1 MNILQGIIIGIVQGL
16 TEFLPVSSSAH
27 LVFIQKL
34 LGVESSLAFD
44 TFLHLGSLLAVLIF
58 FRADIYK
65 LLNAWLFSVE
75 DITKHRFKEGFYEDP
90 YKRLAWYVILATI
103 PVGIVG
109 ILFESQVDALF
120 AGALY
125 VPGFF
130 LFVTGTILYLS
141 QRIASGEIDMS
152 HMGWAQSLFMG
163 LAQACAIMPGLS
175 RSGTTIAAGLVAG
188 LDKEFAAKFS
198 FILSIPAIFGA
209 FIVQLKDKF
218 VELFLHIHSRA
229 FRRFRIG
236 CGEHYAGNERKRR
249 IQAHAPKRA
258 FLCVERAVILLCRQL
273 NGVMVRVIGLH
284 HHPAGGIGASRTSRN
299 LGNMFM

>member
-1 MNILQGIIIGIVQGL
+1 MNIFQGIIIGIVQGL

-27 LVFIQKL
+27 LIFIQKL

-44 TFLHLGSLLAVLIF
+44 TFLHLGSLLAVLIY

-65 LLNAWLFSVE
+65 MIRAWLLSVG
-75 DITKHRFKEGFYEDP
+75 DILQHRFKEGFYSDP
-90 YKRLAWYVILATI
+90 YKRLSWYVILATI

-109 ILFESQVDALF
+109 VLFESQVDALF

-141 QRIASGEIDMS
+141 QRMASGQIDMS
-152 HMGWAQSLFMG
+152 RMGWFQSLFMG
-163 LAQACAIMPGLS
+163 LGQACAIMPGLS
-175 RSGTTIAAGLVAG
+175 RSGTTIAAGLVMG

-209 FIVQLKDKF
+209 FIVQLKD
-218 VELFLHIHSRA
+218 
-229 FRRFRIG
+229 
-236 CGEHYAGNERKRR
+236 
-249 IQAHAPKRA
+249 
-258 FLCVERAVILLCRQL
+258 
-273 NGVMVRVIGLH
+273 IGLSMSGDG
-284 HHPAGGIGASRTSRN
+284 AAIILGFVAAFISGYFAIKWLIDLIQNKSLDIFSCYCWIVGIIV
-299 LGNMFM
+299 FMGSITHIF

>member
-1 MNILQGIIIGIVQGL
+1 MDIFQGIIIGIVQGL

-27 LVFIQKL
+27 LIFIQNI

-44 TFLHLGSLLAVLIF
+44 SFLHLGSLLAVLIY

-65 LLNAWLFSVE
+65 MIRAWLLSIG
-75 DITKHRFKEGFYEDP
+75 DILQHRFREGFYSDP

-103 PVGIVG
+103 PVGIAGVF
-109 ILFESQVDALF
+109 LESHVDALF

-141 QRIASGEIDMS
+141 QRMASGQIDMS
-152 HMGWAQSLFMG
+152 HMGWFQSLFMG
-163 LAQACAIMPGLS
+163 LGQACAIMPGLS
-175 RSGTTIAAGLVAG
+175 RSGTTIAAGLVVG

-209 FIVQLKDKF
+209 FILQLKD
-218 VELFLHIHSRA
+218 
-229 FRRFRIG
+229 IG
-236 CGEHYAGNERKRR
+236 LSLGTDGA
-249 IQAHAPKRA
+249 
-258 FLCVERAVILLCRQL
+258 AVILGFIAAFISGYLAIKWLLDLIQNRSLDIFSYYCWIV
-273 NGVMVRVIGLH
+273 GVIVFVGSIAH
-284 HHPAGGIGASRTSRN
+284 I
-299 LGNMFM
+299 F

>member
-44 TFLHLGSLLAVLIF
+44 TFLHLGTLIAVLWF
-58 FRADIYK
+58 FRFDIYK
-65 LLNAWLFSVE
+65 MLKSWWLSIG
-75 DITKHRFKEGFYEDP
+75 DALHGRFMEGFQEDP

-103 PVGIVG
+103 PVGLVG
-109 ILFESQVDALF
+109 VLFEDSVDALF

-125 VPGFF
+125 VPAFF

-141 QRIASGEIDMS
+141 QRMTSGNINYDSITKKE
-152 HMGWAQSLFMG
+152 ALFMG
-163 LAQACAIMPGLS
+163 LGQACAILPGLS
-175 RSGTTIAAGLVAG
+175 RSGTTIAAGLTIG

-209 FIVQLKDKF
+209 FILQLKDIGSSLN
-218 VELFLHIHSRA
+218 VNFLPVFLGFIASIVAGYLAIKWMLDLIQNKSLDIFAYYCWLMGIIVFMGSIAHI
-229 FRRFRIG
+229 F
-236 CGEHYAGNERKRR
+236 
-249 IQAHAPKRA
+249 
-258 FLCVERAVILLCRQL
+258 
-273 NGVMVRVIGLH
+273 
-284 HHPAGGIGASRTSRN
+284 
-299 LGNMFM
+299 

>member
-1 MNILQGIIIGIVQGL
+1 MDIFQGIIIGIVQGL

-27 LVFIQKL
+27 LIFIQNI

-44 TFLHLGSLLAVLIF
+44 TFLHLGSLLAVLIY

-65 LLNAWLFSVE
+65 MICAWLLSIG
-75 DITKHRFKEGFYEDP
+75 DILQHRFREGFYSDP

-103 PVGIVG
+103 PVGIAGVF
-109 ILFESQVDALF
+109 LESHVDALF

-141 QRIASGEIDMS
+141 QRMASGQIDMS
-152 HMGWAQSLFMG
+152 HMGWFQSLFMG
-163 LAQACAIMPGLS
+163 LGQACAIMPGLS
-175 RSGTTIAAGLVAG
+175 RSGTTIAAGLVVG

-209 FIVQLKDKF
+209 FILQLKD
-218 VELFLHIHSRA
+218 
-229 FRRFRIG
+229 IG
-236 CGEHYAGNERKRR
+236 LSLGTDGA
-249 IQAHAPKRA
+249 
-258 FLCVERAVILLCRQL
+258 AVILGFIAAFISGYLAIKWLLDLIQNRSLDIFSYYCWIV
-273 NGVMVRVIGLH
+273 GVIVFVGSIAH
-284 HHPAGGIGASRTSRN
+284 I
-299 LGNMFM
+299 F

>member
-27 LVFIQKL
+27 LIFIQKL

-65 LLNAWLFSVE
+65 MLNAWLFSLE
-75 DITKHRFKEGFYEDP
+75 DIVKHRFKEGFYEDP

-141 QRIASGEIDMS
+141 QRIASGQIDMS

-163 LAQACAIMPGLS
+163 LGQACAIMPGLS

-209 FIVQLKDKF
+209 FIVQLKD
-218 VELFLHIHSRA
+218 
-229 FRRFRIG
+229 
-236 CGEHYAGNERKRR
+236 
-249 IQAHAPKRA
+249 
-258 FLCVERAVILLCRQL
+258 
-273 NGVMVRVIGLH
+273 IGLSMS
-284 HHPAGGIGASRTSRN
+284 GDGAAII
-299 LGNMFM
+299 LGFVAAFVSGYLAIKWLLDLIQNKSLDIFAFYCWIVGVIVFMGSITHIF